1 MKIKLLFERKKH
13 YNYFLKNKKIIKSNQ
28 IPFICNKIT
37 AIEEK
42 VIFLIG
48 GWIIILKFLK

>member
-48 GWIIILKFLK
+48 G